1 MSAKAVGNK
10 KLYKK
15 DGLQAPLKKGQKV
28 GTLQIKAKDQ
38 AMYFL
43 DGTDYLSADAQT
55 TTEVKKANIFVIG
68 WRAITSLF

>member
-1 MSAKAVGNK
+1 M
-10 KLYKK
+10 
-15 DGLQAPLKKGQKV
+15 V

-38 AMYFL
+38 PMYFL

>member
-1 MSAKAVGNK
+1 ML
-10 KLYKK
+10 KLLVTRNYTKK